1 VRRHRRRARFQG
13 TQSLRWMVSY
23 ADFLTLLFAF
33 FVFLYAI
40 SAVDEAKFQA
50 VSQNLLQIFDVRPSS
65 IDPIELNATPQGPD
79 VFNPLFRPDPIP
91 STREDVSDTETF
103 QRESTLLQ
111 VRQQVDEQFQQLI
124 QDQLISVSGTEN
136 WLAIN
141 LEEPVLFSP
150 GSADI
155 TSSAEAVLY
164 EVAKVLAPLQ
174 NPVSVEGYTDATP
187 TGTDLSNWGLS
198 ASRAVSVVEYLQQAG
213 VAGERLSALG
223 FGQYQ
228 PRFDETN
235 AARSE
240 RNRRVSIVITRLNAP
255 NVLVPP
261 TTVTPVPGNTDTSQD
276 TASGSNSAP

>member
-1 VRRHRRRARFQG
+1 
-13 TQSLRWMVSY
+13 MISY

-40 SAVDEAKFQA
+40 SSIDDSKFQA

-65 IDPIELNATPQGPD
+65 VDPIELDATPQGPD
-79 VFNPLFRPDPIP
+79 LFNPLFRPEPIP

-111 VRQQVDEQFQQLI
+111 VRQEVDDQFQQLV

-141 LEEPVLFSP
+141 LEEPILFSP

-155 TSSAEAVLY
+155 TASAEAVLY
-164 EVAKVLAPLQ
+164 EVARILAPLQ
-174 NPVSVEGYTDATP
+174 NPVAVEGYTDSSAT
-187 TGTDLSNWGLS
+187 GSDELSNWGLS
-198 ASRAVSVVEYLQQAG
+198 ALRAVSVVEYLQQAG
-213 VAGERLSALG
+213 VDPQRLSALG
-223 FGQYQ
+223 FGEYQ

-235 AARSE
+235 PVRAQ
-240 RNRRVSIVITRLNAP
+240 RNRRVSIVVTRLNAP

-261 TTVTPVPGNTDTSQD
+261 ATVPVPDGP
-276 TASGSNSAP
+276 GSP

>member
-1 VRRHRRRARFQG
+1 MRRHRHRTRFQG
-13 TQSLRWMVSY
+13 AQTHRWMISY

-40 SAVDEAKFQA
+40 SSIDESKFQA

-65 IDPIELNATPQGPD
+65 VDPIELNATPQGPD
-79 VFNPLFRPDPIP
+79 VFNPLFRPEPIP
-91 STREDVSDTETF
+91 STREDVSDTETY
-103 QRESTLLQ
+103 QQESTLLQ

-124 QDQLISVSGTEN
+124 QDQLISVSGTDN

-155 TSSAEAVLY
+155 TASAEAVLY
-164 EVAKVLAPLQ
+164 EVAKVLAPLR
-174 NPVSVEGYTDATP
+174 NPVAVEGYTDSTP
-187 TGTDLSNWGLS
+187 TGDEQFSNWELS
-198 ASRAVSVVEYLQQAG
+198 ALRAANVVEYLQQAG
-213 VAGERLSALG
+213 IAGERLSALG

-235 AARSE
+235 EARAE
-240 RNRRVSIVITRLNAP
+240 RNRRVSIVITRLNTP

-261 TTVTPVPGNTDTSQD
+261 TAAPVNDNPATP
-276 TASGSNSAP
+276 